1 MIQKSTKKDEKKG
14 LLSIEKN
21 ITKCEKMPYYNYKKL
36 FLFRK
41 TTVTLKSNDILKLNK
56 RIFFEVI
63 NLLQ

>member
-21 ITKCEKMPYYNYKKL
+21 IMKCEKMPYYNYKKL

-41 TTVTLKSNDILKLNK
+41 TTITLKSNDILKLNK
-56 RIFFEVI
+56 RIFFKVI